1 MGFSKK
7 LKFSFAVNL
16 HHFVV
21 QYEARTDQVP
31 V

>member
-7 LKFSFAVNL
+7 LKFLFAVNL
-16 HHFVV
+16 HHFFV
-21 QYEARTDQVP
+21 QYEARTDEVP